1 MQKDA
6 KVYKSFGLFTEN
18 PSTQNISTTEI
29 DTTKDG

>member
-6 KVYKSFGLFTEN
+6 KVYKPFGLFTEN